1 MKKLLAIM
9 SAMLLAASLL
19 AGCGGAPAAG
29 SGAGSGGY
37 ELALVTDIGTIDDKS
52 FNQGSWEGLV
62 KYAEE
67 KGISHQY
74 YKPTEKSTDAYL
86 SAIDLAVKGGAKII
100 VCPGFLLSLIH
111 ISEPT
116 RP

>member
-37 ELALVTDIGTIDDKS
+37 ELAR
-52 FNQGSWEGLV
+52 NRHRH
-62 KYAEE
+62 Y
-67 KGISHQY
+67 
-74 YKPTEKSTDAYL
+74 
-86 SAIDLAVKGGAKII
+86 
-100 VCPGFLLSLIH
+100 
-111 ISEPT
+111 
-116 RP
+116 